1 MTIPGNLQRAAWAA
15 NAIETFRRDTGNLS
29 ASA

>member
-1 MTIPGNLQRAAWAA
+1 MTIPGNFQRAAWAA
-15 NAIETFRRDTGNLS
+15 NAIGIIRRVTGNLS